1 MIADF
6 GLADFYSPKGDYM
19 FKRCGTPG
27 YVAPE
32 LLQDKI
38 YDYKVDIFS
47 AGVLMF
53 IMLTGSSPF
62 KAKSYDE
69 IVMKNYHCEI
79 EFQLLNHHPI
89 SQEAMNLLKLLLE
102 SNPEHRISAEM
113 ALQHVWF

>member
-1 MIADF
+1 
-6 GLADFYSPKGDYM
+6 M

-53 IMLTGSSPF
+53 IMLTGASPF

-69 IVMKNYHCEI
+69 IVMKNYHC
-79 EFQLLNHHPI
+79 
-89 SQEAMNLLKLLLE
+89 
-102 SNPEHRISAEM
+102 
-113 ALQHVWF
+113 

>member
-1 MIADF
+1 
-6 GLADFYSPKGDYM
+6 M

-53 IMLTGSSPF
+53 ILLSGSSPF
-62 KAKSYDE
+62 RANSYDE
-69 IVMKNYHCEI
+69 IVMKNY
-79 EFQLLNHHPI
+79 
-89 SQEAMNLLKLLLE
+89 
-102 SNPEHRISAEM
+102 
-113 ALQHVWF
+113 

>member
-1 MIADF
+1 MSDVVIADF
-6 GLADFYSPKGDYM
+6 GLADFYNQKGDYM

-53 IMLTGSSPF
+53 IMLTGASPF

-69 IVMKNYHCEI
+69 IVMKNYHC
-79 EFQLLNHHPI
+79 
-89 SQEAMNLLKLLLE
+89 
-102 SNPEHRISAEM
+102 
-113 ALQHVWF
+113 